1 MLLSFLLL
9 QKIKEFL
16 KNERHIN
23 EYSKIIPK
31 TPNNDNVIPYVDEAI
46 K

>member
-16 KNERHIN
+16 KM
-23 EYSKIIPK
+23 KD
-31 TPNNDNVIPYVDEAI
+31 TLM
-46 K
+46 